1 MRGRKT
7 TNFYWGGENYL
18 NKYLINDIQ
27 MVNKHMKRCSI
38 SLRKYKVKPQWDTI
52 AHLIV
57 RINIKKADDIKYWWT
72 IDNLIH
78 CWEEFKMIQPLW
90 KTVWQLLLKL
100 NIHLDRFQQLYS
112 KVFSKEKWKH
122 VSTQRI
128 VWT

>member
-57 RINIKKADDIKYWWT
+57 RINIKKTDDISVDEQLT
-72 IDNLIH
+72 ISFIAGRNSK
-78 CWEEFKMIQPLW
+78 W
-90 KTVWQLLLKL
+90 
-100 NIHLDRFQQLYS
+100 YS
-112 KVFSKEKWKH
+112 HFGKQFDSCF
-122 VSTQRI
+122 
-128 VWT
+128 